1 MLAACQDS
9 MNRSEVCICTCWSK
23 REVVNNQVVRLQQ
36 FVTLHDITGMGAQ
49 DSLCIHAEEVG
60 GIPGL
65 GRRLAMVQLEWPG
78 LVKFCYGQRGLVLV
92 PVCHRSRQIGLAAT
106 VRVLAL
112 SIVID
117 GCRFEIYQIGG
128 NMDESAIKQTLQ
140 EGESSQ
146 AGRRAPLV
154 AFFVAVLTPRD
165 DFYIRHR
172 LGRFGCQ
179 HSRLGPL
186 DQHRSFHRACMCGSF
201 LLK

>member
-78 LVKFCYGQRGLVLV
+78 LVKFCYGQHGLVLV

-112 SIVID
+112 SIV
-117 GCRFEIYQIGG
+117 
-128 NMDESAIKQTLQ
+128 MDESAIKQNLQ